1 MMSVIGVSGSNHHS
15 VDYPWCFIEEEHQN
29 LIQLYLFSISC
40 VILPKHKIDVSK
52 TANNYNSFHAD
63 GARADHNFMFV
74 KSSDILNMHM
84 NCDTCST

>member
-29 LIQLYLFSISC
+29 LIHSYIYFQFLVSYCLSIK
-40 VILPKHKIDVSK
+40 LSK